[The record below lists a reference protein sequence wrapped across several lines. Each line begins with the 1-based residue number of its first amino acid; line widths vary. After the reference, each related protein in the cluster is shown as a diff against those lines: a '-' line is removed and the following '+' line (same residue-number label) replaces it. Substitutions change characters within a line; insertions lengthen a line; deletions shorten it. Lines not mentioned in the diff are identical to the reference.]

1 MNGLLVDDDPLYLR
15 VLQRTLQRHG
25 MPCQSAETAS
35 AALRLA
41 RERLFDFALLDLKLE
56 HSSGLQL
63 IAPLRQLQ
71 PGMRI
76 LIISGY
82 ASIATAVEAIKLGAD
97 DYLAK
102 PVAIDVLLRALK
114 DEAAPTTG
122 AIEDVGLIPLH
133 RLEWEQIQRAL
144 QETHG
149 NISAAARLLGMHRR
163 SLQRKLAKKPG
174 LERRQVEDT

>member
-25 MPCQSAETAS
+25 MTCQTAETAS

-41 RERLFDFALLDLKLE
+41 REHLFDFALLDLKLE
-56 HSSGLQL
+56 QTSGLQL
-63 IAPLRQLQ
+63 IAPLRQLH
-71 PGMRI
+71 PNMRI
-76 LIISGY
+76 LMISGY

-102 PVAIDVLLRALK
+102 PVAIDSLLRALK
-114 DEAAPTTG
+114 DEPIPNAP
-122 AIEDVGLIPLH
+122 IEDVGLIPLH

-144 QETHG
+144 QETDG

-174 LERRQVEDT
+174 LERKPIEK

>member
-25 MPCQSAETAS
+25 MSCQTAENAAS
-35 AALRLA
+35 ALRLA
-41 RERLFDFALLDLKLE
+41 REHLFDFALLDLKLE
-56 HSSGLQL
+56 KTSGLQL
-63 IAPLRQLQ
+63 IPPLRQLH
-71 PGMRI
+71 PNMRI
-76 LIISGY
+76 LMISGY

-102 PVAIDVLLRALK
+102 PVAIESLLRALK
-114 DEAAPTTG
+114 DEPAPSTP
-122 AIEDVGLIPLH
+122 IEEVGLIPLH

-144 QETHG
+144 QETDG

-174 LERRQVEDT
+174 LERRQIEG

>member
-15 VLQRTLQRHG
+15 LLQRTLQRHS
-25 MPCQSAETAS
+25 MTCQTAETAA

-41 RERLFDFALLDLKLE
+41 REHLFDFALLDLKLE
-56 HSSGLQL
+56 KTSGLQL
-63 IAPLRQLQ
+63 IPPLRQLH
-71 PGMRI
+71 PNMRI
-76 LIISGY
+76 LMISGY

-102 PVAIDVLLRALK
+102 PVAIETLLRALK
-114 DEAAPTTG
+114 DEPAPS
-122 AIEDVGLIPLH
+122 APIEDVGLIPLH

-144 QETHG
+144 QETDG

-174 LERRQVEDT
+174 LERRQIEE

>member
-102 PVAIDVLLRALK
+102 PVAMETLLRALR
-114 DEAAPTTG
+114 DEPAPSG

-174 LERRQVEDT
+174 LERRQVED

>member
-15 VLQRTLQRHG
+15 LLQRTLQRHG
-25 MPCQSAETAS
+25 MHCHTAENAAT
-35 AALRLA
+35 ALRLA
-41 RERLFDFALLDLKLE
+41 REHLFDFALLDLKLE
-56 HSSGLQL
+56 QTSGLQL
-63 IAPLRQLQ
+63 IPPLRQLH
-71 PGMRI
+71 PNMRI

-102 PVAIDVLLRALK
+102 PVAIDVLLRSLK
-114 DEAAPTTG
+114 DERAP
-122 AIEDVGLIPLH
+122 AVPIEEVGLIPLH

-144 QETHG
+144 QETDG

-174 LERRQVEDT
+174 LERRPMEG

>member
-15 VLQRTLQRHG
+15 VLQRALQRHG
-25 MPCQSAETAS
+25 MTCHTAETAS

-41 RERLFDFALLDLKLE
+41 REHLFDFALLDLT
-56 HSSGLQL
+56 
-63 IAPLRQLQ
+63 PLRQLH
-71 PGMRI
+71 PNLRI
-76 LIISGY
+76 LMISGY

-102 PVAIDVLLRALK
+102 PVAVDTLLRALK
-114 DEAAPTTG
+114 DEPAPAAP
-122 AIEDVGLIPLH
+122 IEEVGLIPLH

-144 QETHG
+144 QETDG

-174 LERRQVEDT
+174 LERRQIEE